1 MEMCYND
8 CKLNRTESKPKTRCQ
23 ICQLQVH
30 NIYLDEPKKTCRDC
44 RKNPLNTH
52 ILLEL
57 VTGLCEKIAV
67 LEPIIISLQNHNL
80 FTSSSTQ
87 ADSLSDGTHMS
98 TQTEAEY
105 ALPDVQ
111 PDHVID
117 LSIHTPSTTNDT
129 TDSIVIQ
136 LDNQHM
142 LFRN

>member
-1 MEMCYND
+1 MGI
-8 CKLNRTESKPKTRCQ
+8 LTVGLLTNRAF
-23 ICQLQVH
+23 
-30 NIYLDEPKKTCRDC
+30 YLDEPKKTIISGAWTCRDC
-44 RKNPLNTH
+44 RKNPLNTQ

-117 LSIHTPSTTNDT
+117 LSIHTPVQPMTQPTA
-129 TDSIVIQ
+129 
-136 LDNQHM
+136 L
-142 LFRN
+142 